1 MTDTATLTAPS
12 ETIFELPPL
21 KLLDCPSNPR
31 RHYSETSLGELAD
44 SIKAVGRVLEPLL
57 VRPIE
62 GAGNLHEVV
71 FGHRRKRAA
80 ERAGLLTV
88 PCMVRAMTDAEVLL
102 AQLHENMQREDC
114 SPLEEADGI
123 ARLMRDH
130 QAKADDVAQQL
141 GISRRQVYSRLKLA
155 DAAPEVRKALQEGA
169 IGVETANAIAR
180 VVGHKLQ
187 AQALKTALEHV
198 GQDRRGYRDTVAELN
213 EKFTT
218 HLKAAIFDREAA
230 DLVPDAGSC
239 TDCPK
244 RSGNALELFGD
255 VANWKS
261 PDFSKGGAYHE
272 RIWLKK
278 SGPDVCTDPTCFQA
292 KHKAHL
298 AKVAAELEAKGKAV
312 VTGNAAKT
320 ALTAQ
325 GEVKLDG
332 PLVPADRVRDLVK
345 KLPAGER
352 PEQVTVL
359 DQRTGKTVQAFRRK
373 DLGTSVATPA
383 ADTHDRKAARSAAQ
397 AAKARQDREEREAE
411 DVQILDAMRAAL
423 HATKLASAGGDL
435 FWLRRMV
442 HLALGACNGTETL
455 KRWQGDTAWALQE
468 QLHALGAK
476 DLNKIL
482 LDALLADDADDYST
496 EYTGAITRIEEAAK
510 HLGVDVAAIRVQ
522 VRAQREA
529 DAAKAAEA
537 QAAAKA
543 ASTPS
548 PAARATKSA
557 GKAKGPV
564 VKYRDPATLSTWTG
578 RGLQPAWL
586 KAALAGGAKLENFAV
601 DAPAAPKPGQA
612 PALSPAG
619 AWPFPVLSAVA
630 VTEAVSTPSTAAR
643 APKARKGKAGPEA
656 QGDLGLESTLVADQG
671 KKNRLT
677 KPAEAGG
684 PRASD
689 NTEAGDE

>member
-1 MTDTATLTAPS
+1 MLDTTIPVNSAG
-12 ETIFELPPL
+12 IFELDISR
-21 KLLDCPSNPR
+21 LLDSPSNPR
-31 RHYSETSLGELAD
+31 KHYSDTSLAELAD
-44 SIKAVGRVLEPLL
+44 SIKAVGSVLEPLL
-57 VRPIE
+57 ARPLD
-62 GAGNLHEVV
+62 GPGGFHELV

-80 ERAGLLTV
+80 ERAGLTTV
-88 PCMVRAMTDAEVLL
+88 PCMVRPMSDSEVLL

-114 SPLEEADGI
+114 TPLEEADGI

-130 QAKADDVAQQL
+130 QVKADDVAQQL

-169 IGVETANAIAR
+169 VGVETANAIAR

-187 AQALKTALEHV
+187 AQALKEALEHV
-198 GQDRRGYRDTVAELN
+198 HQDGRGYRDTVAALN
-213 EKFTT
+213 DKFTT

-239 TDCPK
+239 TACPK
-244 RSGNALELFGD
+244 RSGNAPELFGD
-255 VANWKS
+255 LAGYKD
-261 PDFSKGGAYHE
+261 PDYQDARTYHG
-272 RIWLKK
+272 RIWLKNA
-278 SGPDVCTDPTCFQA
+278 GPDVCTDPTCFQA

-373 DLGTSVATPA
+373 DLGTSVATAA
-383 ADTHDRKAARSAAQ
+383 ADTHERKGARSAAQ
-397 AAKARQDREEREAE
+397 AAQAQQEREEREAE
-411 DVQILDAMRAAL
+411 DAQILDAMREAL
-423 HATKLASAGGDL
+423 HATPLASAGGDL

-442 HLALGACNGTETL
+442 HLALGACNGTDTL
-455 KRWQGDTAWALQE
+455 QRWQGDTAYALQD

-482 LDALLADDADDYST
+482 LDTLLADDADDYST

-510 HLGVDVAAIRVQ
+510 HLGVDIAAIRVQ
-522 VRAQREA
+522 ARAQRQR
-529 DAAKAAEA
+529 AAEEA
-537 QAAAKA
+537 QAAAA
-543 ASTPS
+543 AESASTPS
-548 PAARATKSA
+548 TAARA
-557 GKAKGPV
+557 AKGAAKGKGPAIA
-564 VKYRDPATLSTWTG
+564 YRNPLTGETWTG
-578 RGLQPAWL
+578 RGLQPKWL
-586 KAALAGGAKLENFAV
+586 KVALAGGKTLADFAV
-601 DAPAAPKPGQA
+601 GAAPTPTVA
-612 PALSPAG
+612 PAG
-619 AWPFPVLSAVA
+619 AWPFPNKKEGADSAD
-630 VTEAVSTPSTAAR
+630 TPSPAAR
-643 APKARKGKAGPEA
+643 AAKKGKGKPGAA
-656 QGDLGLESTLVADQG
+656 TQADLGLESTLAADQG
-671 KKNRLT
+671 KKNSLT
-677 KPAEAGG
+677 KPAEAG
-684 PRASD
+684 
-689 NTEAGDE
+689 EVCQE